1 MKKHIIAAAAMLMT
15 AAFSASAYDY
25 SLQVNLNDGKHVE
38 FEFASTPVAT
48 FADGEMTVTTHGQEK
63 YTYIIANVQD
73 MKILRSGSGISG
85 VAVDVTKPSFR
96 IEGGI
101 LSGAG
106 VAPGSQVTVF
116 NTSGMTVAG
125 AKADEA
131 GAFSMALDPL
141 PKGVYVVSAAGVQ
154 FKFIK

>member
-48 FADGEMTVTTHGQEK
+48 FANGEMTITQHGQEK
-63 YTYIIANVQD
+63 YTYVIAGVQD
-73 MKILRSGSGISG
+73 MKILRSGSGISQ
-85 VAVDVTKPSFR
+85 VAVDGAKPSFR

-101 LSGAG
+101 LLGTGA
-106 VAPGSQVTVF
+106 APGSQVSVF
-116 NTSGMTVAG
+116 NTSGAMVAG
-125 AKADEA
+125 AEADGS
-131 GAFSMALDPL
+131 GAFSLPLDPL